1 MKHRHICSIIIAAM
15 LLSIT
20 FTCADA
26 QNPGQNLP
34 SLFPTELNKI
44 LKQGIPTNINT
55 GEMQK
60 VVNVLNG
67 KSPADL
73 INGKVPAQILNGK
86 SPADLINGKAAEILN
101 GKSPAEVLNTRLPS
115 ELMKLP
121 GIKGADSLK
130 SAMDRYANGDK
141 SGAMSLF
148 EQLISQLSAGGNK
161 AKLTD
166 TLQQIGNYLSQ
177 NGDKA
182 NALQYLSKAIDA
194 GITGSDT
201 NRLQN
206 ILKDCEPLFIWQETE
221 DKSGSGSSAVPANI
235 FFPPAT
241 DSTLPGNSIHSTNTI
256 AIPKVPSVD
265 VIKAIPIP
273 RAPQSST
280 SSANSEPSQTQEKR
294 EKNTIAIPKCNE
306 PAASKAIEIPKCQD
320 VKVAKTVEIPSTG
333 EKKSTAS
340 AADKKNKKAADVSA
354 QKQNVK
360 EQKPAAQLRYT
371 DDGTLLIAR
380 SESQG
385 GVLSCAGP
393 AARNLS
399 YENLFVKK
407 EWSRYHLNPVPG
419 GRYAPYAADMGLD
432 IAADRGYPVFSTMDG
447 VVLYNSP
454 SGHCIQRGPYDD
466 QGAIRIRHSNGS
478 DTFYAH
484 LSGRNAALKPG
495 TKIRQGEWLGNVG
508 TANRVPHLHL
518 SIFYGYTRYENPFT
532 TARILLNPWKA
543 VAFAQ

>member
-1 MKHRHICSIIIAAM
+1 MKHRHIYPVIIAAM

-26 QNPGQNLP
+26 QNQGQSIP

-44 LKQGIPTNINT
+44 LKQGIPANINT
-55 GEMQK
+55 GDLQK

-73 INGKVPAQILNGK
+73 IKGKLPAEILNGK
-86 SPADLINGKAAEILN
+86 SPADL
-101 GKSPAEVLNTRLPS
+101 LNTKVPS
-115 ELMKLP
+115 ELLKLP
-121 GIKGADSLK
+121 GTKGADFLK

-141 SGAMSLF
+141 GGAMSLF

-161 AKLTD
+161 ARLTD

-177 NGDKA
+177 KGDKA
-182 NALQYLSKAIDA
+182 NALQYLSKAIDE
-194 GITGSDT
+194 GINGSDT

-206 ILKDCEPLFIWQETE
+206 ILKDCEHLFIWQETE
-221 DKSGSGSSAVPANI
+221 DKSGLPASSVPVNI
-235 FFPPAT
+235 LFPPEK
-241 DSTLPGNSIHSTNTI
+241 DSILPGDSIRSTNTI
-256 AIPKVPSVD
+256 PIPKAPSVD

-273 RAPQSST
+273 RIPESSNSTKAP
-280 SSANSEPSQTQEKR
+280 ESQQKQRVQQKKER
-294 EKNTIAIPKCNE
+294 NTVAVPRCNE
-306 PAASKAIEIPKCQD
+306 PAAKAIEIPKCQD
-320 VKVAKTVEIPSTG
+320 VKVVKAVEIPSAG
-333 EKKSTAS
+333 EKKSTAPT
-340 AADKKNKKAADVSA
+340 ADNRNKKAAAVSV
-354 QKQNVK
+354 KKLDVK
-360 EQKPAAQLRYT
+360 EQKTAAQTRYT
-371 DDGTLLIAR
+371 NDGTLLIAR
-380 SESQG
+380 SETQG
-385 GVLSCAGP
+385 GVLPCAGP
-393 AARNLS
+393 AARNIA

-419 GRYAPYAADMGLD
+419 GRYIPYAADMGLD

-454 SGHCIQRGPYDD
+454 SGHCIQRGPKDD

-495 TKIRQGEWLGNVG
+495 MKIRQGEWLGNVG

-518 SIFYGYTRYENPFT
+518 SIFYGYTRYEDPFT
-532 TARILLNPWKA
+532 TAKLLLNPWKA
-543 VAFAQ
+543 VAFAR